1 MNIQISYLIDKLL
14 LLCESRTQ
22 LSLPAYI
29 FVFNICIHLCCLL
42 KFSQCINDDGSAPR
56 PAKQVVYSVIN
67 SMFPSFHFQTAPS
80 KSPSGPLYASVLIFW
95 NKATRIHRQVTWSM
109 CKIIKALIA
118 RAATGFTLYSSIG
131 VANIIYLGLG
141 PLGVSFCHSLWE
153 NLHVSFSYV
162 FHCLFVSFFLFQF
175 RNWSWAYQTLIVF
188 QLRIVTHIPPENAA
202 KLFFTN
208 LRLKSGLTRSTL
220 FQGET
225 HRSEPTSFGWLV
237 VEPTRLKHTSQSG
250 TLPQIWVKIKHIW
263 KHHLVGFQ
271 QSFFWRDVNL
281 GGKSQS

>member
-1 MNIQISYLIDKLL
+1 MSPVHNYL
-14 LLCESRTQ
+14 
-22 LSLPAYI
+22 
-29 FVFNICIHLCCLL
+29 CLL
-42 KFSQCINDDGSAPR
+42 TFLFSTFVYICAVSSNFSQCINDDGSAPR

-208 LRLKSGLTRSTL
+208 LRLKSGLTKIDLVSRGNTSIR
-220 FQGET
+220 T
-225 HRSEPTSFGWLV
+225 HKFWLV
-237 VEPTRLKHTSQSG
+237 
-250 TLPQIWVKIKHIW
+250 
-263 KHHLVGFQ
+263 
-271 QSFFWRDVNL
+271 
-281 GGKSQS
+281 GGWTNPS